1 MHKIANSNRT
11 VIFFMRV
18 TLLQI
23 GFLLSLITCTF
34 ARDVHAQEVLSK
46 KVSLNMPPTDLRNI
60 LRVIT
65 EKTAVNFTYN
75 NSTLPARQRIAVK
88 ASDEQ
93 LGEVLHRLL
102 SPLHITFEVINEQI
116 VLKKDKS
123 NDASMNI
130 EGLNVLFQKIS
141 GIVKANDGSPLPGV
155 NVMVAGTN
163 RGTVTNVEGHF
174 ELDAKEGD
182 VLVFSS
188 IGFAQQRVTVGA
200 NPVLN
205 IVMTTSATSLDAVAV
220 TALGIKRSVRTL
232 GYSQEEVKGGEVAKS
247 NAPNIVNALAGKMA
261 GVNVT
266 SPNGVDGGTTRI
278 VIGGNNTIQGD
289 NQPLIIVD
297 GMPMA
302 NDLAQPYDV
311 RNAPTGS
318 AMYAGNNANAA
329 STSSPKDFGS
339 PINMINPEDIETI
352 SVLKGPTAAALYGG
366 KGANGVILITTK
378 KGAKRNGLGVDY
390 TYGYKNIDPY
400 RFLELQNEYGAGGM
414 VSLDAPQ
421 YLTDANGNPKLTEG
435 WTGMYVDPKT
445 GSGPYGVNTYNQVG
459 WAGSGL
465 SWGPKMEGK
474 MITWWDG
481 SQQADVPQPDNTK
494 LLFRNGTQSTHNVSL
509 SGGNEWGSI
518 RASYSRLDNEA
529 VLPNSDYYR
538 NTFNLG
544 ANMKLTKR
552 VSVQVTS
559 SYIVNQYHNPP
570 QLGND
575 DANSW
580 MKRLVYNAGR
590 NYRGEDIGI
599 YKNEDGSQNTLSG
612 FPWVGNGGATV
623 WNIFENN
630 TVQNRRK
637 LLAGV
642 QLNYEATDFL
652 DFVFRG
658 GLDNNTNE
666 MTIKNRP
673 TDVIGITK
681 GYYGHGTEQDNA
693 SNMDFIGTLHKENLL
708 NGVINAKFS
717 LGGTIYQRDM
727 YGMFNYNDNWAIPN
741 VYSLNTGTYLGNPHP
756 VTESQLRKRMNS
768 VYSFINLSYKNY
780 LYLDVTGRNDWSS
793 ALPKDQWS
801 YFFPSFAGSF
811 VFSDLLKTDP
821 AILSFGK
828 IRVAWAQAAVDPAP
842 YQINY
847 NYSSLTFAGQAAN
860 LLPSSLPAKDFKPAI
875 NTTADFGV
883 VLGFLHNRLNADFR
897 YYKGKSRNQILS
909 SPLPMSSGVNTIVVN
924 TGVLENSGMELIL
937 RAKVIDR
944 KEFGW
949 DVSLNLAHSN
959 NKLLSLSDGTDRVDM
974 ASAWNDGGA
983 HGPVISARV
992 GDQFGTIYGHDYIY
1006 DPKTG
1011 LPLMVQ
1017 NPFGNAAMNGTMYQA
1032 TDGLVPL
1039 GNATPKLTGGITNTF
1054 TFKGGISVSALIDA
1068 KIGGDI
1074 WSGTYATIMQQ
1085 GQAPETLKERN
1096 GGGLPYTTPN
1106 GTQTNWGVVLP
1117 GVFPDGKVNDNVV
1130 HYYYKYMP
1138 YGVWSSTDLGS
1149 GVKGSDWINKSAVL
1163 ENTWVK
1169 MREISV
1175 NYQVPQSF
1183 IRKTKVFQAASLSL
1197 VGRDLFYLYTSL
1209 PDHINPEGVNGAG
1222 NAQGLEFMSMPS
1234 FRSLGFQV
1242 RVSF

>member
-1 MHKIANSNRT
+1 MHKFANSNRT

-18 TLLQI
+18 ALLQI
-23 GFLLSLITCTF
+23 GLLFCLITCTF
-34 ARDVHAQEVLSK
+34 AKNAHGQEVLSK
-46 KVSLNMPPTDLRNI
+46 KVSLNMPPSDLRII
-60 LRVIT
+60 LRTIT

-75 NSTLPARQRIAVK
+75 NSTLPAKQRVAVS
-88 ASDEQ
+88 AREEQ
-93 LGEVLHRLL
+93 LGDVLERLL
-102 SPLHITFEVINEQI
+102 NPFHITFEVINEQI

-123 NDASMNI
+123 NEATMNI
-130 EGLNVLFQKIS
+130 EGLNTLFQKIGGVVRS
-141 GIVKANDGSPLPGV
+141 NTGEVLPGV
-155 NVMVAGTN
+155 NVMIAGTN
-163 RGTVTNVEGHF
+163 KGTVTNVDGHF
-174 ELDAKEGD
+174 ELDAKAGD
-182 VLVFSS
+182 VLIFSS

-200 NPVLN
+200 NSALN
-205 IVMTTSATSLDAVAV
+205 IVMASSATSLDAVAI
-220 TALGIKRSVRTL
+220 TALGIKRNVRTL
-232 GYSQEEVKGGEVAKS
+232 GYSQEEVKGGEVARS

-302 NDLAQPYDV
+302 NDLAQPYNV
-311 RNAPTGS
+311 RTAPTGS
-318 AMYAGNNANAA
+318 AMYAGNNADA
-329 STSSPKDFGS
+329 SNTSSPKDFGS

-378 KGAKRNGLGVDY
+378 KGAKRSGLGVDY
-390 TYGYKNIDPY
+390 TYGFKTIDPY

-421 YLTDANGNPKLTEG
+421 YLEDGNGNPKLTEN
-435 WTGMYVDPKT
+435 WNGMYVDPKT

-459 WAGSGL
+459 WPGSGV
-465 SWGPKMEGK
+465 SWGPKMDGK

-481 SQQADVPQPDNTK
+481 TQQADVPQPDNIK
-494 LLFRNGTQSTHNVSL
+494 LLFRNGTQSSHNVSL
-509 SGGNEWGSI
+509 AGGNEWGSI
-518 RASYSRLDNEA
+518 RASFSRLDNTA
-529 VLPNSDYYR
+529 VLPNSGYYR

-544 ANMKLTKR
+544 ANMKLTQR
-552 VSVQVTS
+552 VNVQLTT

-575 DANSW
+575 DGNSW

-599 YKNEDGSQNTLSG
+599 YKNEDGSQNTLTN

-623 WNIFENN
+623 WNIYENN
-630 TVQNRRK
+630 TNQNRRK

-652 DFVFRG
+652 DFIFRG

-666 MTIKNRP
+666 MITKNTP
-673 TDVIGITK
+673 TDAIGIK
-681 GYYGHGTEQDNA
+681 GYYGHGTERDNA
-693 SNMDFIGTLHKENLL
+693 SNMDFIGTLHKDKIL
-708 NGVINAKFS
+708 GGDINAKLS
-717 LGGTIYQRDM
+717 VGGTIYQREM
-727 YGMFNYNDNWAIPN
+727 YGMFNYNDNWAMPD
-741 VYSLNTGTYLGNPHP
+741 VYSLNSGTYLGNPHP

-780 LYLDVTGRNDWSS
+780 LYLDITGRNDWSS
-793 ALPKDQWS
+793 ALPKGQWS

-821 AILSFGK
+821 SILSFGK
-828 IRVAWAQAAVDPAP
+828 VRVAWAQAAVDPAP
-842 YQINY
+842 FQINY
-847 NYSSLTFAGQAAN
+847 NYSTVTFAGQAATM
-860 LLPSSLPAKDFKPAI
+860 LPNTLPALNFKPAI
-875 NTTADFGV
+875 NSTTDFGV
-883 VLGFLHNRLNADFR
+883 VLGFLNNRLNADFR

-909 SPLPMSSGVNTIVVN
+909 SPLPLSSGVSSIVVN
-924 TGVLENSGMELIL
+924 TGVLENSGIELIL
-937 RAKVIDR
+937 RAKIIDQ
-944 KEFGW
+944 KSFGW

-992 GDQFGTIYGHDYIY
+992 GDQFGTIYGYDYVY
-1006 DPKTG
+1006 DKTTH

-1017 NPFGNAAMNGTMYQA
+1017 NPYGKPEMNGTMYQA

-1054 TFKGGISVSALIDA
+1054 SFKGGISVSTLVDA

-1085 GQAPETLKERN
+1085 GQARETLKERD
-1096 GGGLPYTTPN
+1096 GGGLPYTTPD
-1106 GTQTNWGVVLP
+1106 GTKTNWGVVLP

-1149 GVKGSDWINKSAVL
+1149 GVKGSDWINRNSVMK
-1163 ENTWVK
+1163 NTWVK
-1169 MREISV
+1169 MREISI

-1183 IRKTKVFQAASLSL
+1183 IKRTKVFQAASLSL